1 MREVRIMKLSVA
13 ISVVTTL
20 TFCLSVRADC
30 PLDHF
35 IIGRN
40 SDGIEDTDDDNRLFV
55 DCSQKYRDSGLTEY
69 ANWFYPLQQSIF
81 PSYPYRIGEPG
92 FDMFQ
97 VDNPSALTYDPNRA
111 LEGDPNVDYEIIVVC
126 TALSPGMRAVH
137 KDYPQFTIDAVGQTF
152 SHSYIHSLRG
162 DPHMHMSYQATDG
175 ENLQWITFRI
185 FDAVEDGNQYEPSEP
200 FTIVF
205 NAEPLAGDLAVN
217 GRVDRR
223 DLSRLCRYWLA
234 PASSMENDYCER
246 ADTNRDGRVD
256 FVDFAHMASN
266 WLRPAAEPISP

>member
-1 MREVRIMKLSVA
+1 MKLTVA
-13 ISVVTTL
+13 VGVMITL
-20 TFCLSVRADC
+20 TCGLSARADC

-40 SDGIEDTDDDNRLFV
+40 GDGIEGTDDDNRLFV
-55 DCSQKYRDSGLTEY
+55 DCSQKYRDSGQREY
-69 ANWFYPLQQSIF
+69 ANWFYPLQKSIF
-81 PSYPYRIGEPG
+81 PSYTYRIGEPG
-92 FDMFQ
+92 FDAFQ
-97 VDNPSALTYDPNRA
+97 GVNRSALAYDPNRA
-111 LEGDPNVDYEIIVVC
+111 LGGDPDVDYAIVVVS

-162 DPHMHMSYQATDG
+162 DPHMHMSYQAMDG
-175 ENLQWITFRI
+175 QSLQWMTFQV

-205 NAEPLAGDLAVN
+205 NAEPLAGDLAVD
-217 GRVDRR
+217 GCVDRR
-223 DLSRLCRYWLA
+223 DLSRLCHYWLS
-234 PASSMENDYCER
+234 PASSTENDYCER

-256 FVDFAHMASN
+256 LVDFARMASN
-266 WLRPAAEPISP
+266 WLNPLAEPTFP